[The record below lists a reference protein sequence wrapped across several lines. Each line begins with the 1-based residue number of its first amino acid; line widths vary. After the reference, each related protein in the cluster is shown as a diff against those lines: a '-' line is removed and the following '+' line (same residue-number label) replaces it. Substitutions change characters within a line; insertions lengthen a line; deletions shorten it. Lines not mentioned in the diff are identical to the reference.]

1 MARYQRSLSIDCFA
15 NERGRQISPVR
26 NLNIDFN
33 LDMVHSLGSCRNHCS
48 CMLPGDIPEIVVPVD
63 KITDKATT
71 TKSHHTDEDSNYH
84 NKDC

>member
-1 MARYQRSLSIDCFA
+1 MARYKRSLSIDCFA

-48 CMLPGDIPEIVVPVD
+48 CMLPGGIPEIVVHGD
-63 KITDKATT
+63 KITNKATT